1 MDMTIR
7 TMNPTGIPMSEISLN
22 DAALYR
28 LMTWLSP
35 GFPIGAYAYS
45 HGLDW
50 SVENG
55 DVQDMD
61 SLALWLEDLCRHG
74 GGRSDAIFFQHGW
87 TRARSNSE
95 DLVELNDLA
104 IALSPSRERRMESV
118 SQGRAFMIAIAPS
131 WPWRGAPDIAM
142 FNDADIAYPIAV
154 AMAAAGHGVALRPAL
169 HAYLHAFIANLISAG
184 LRLIPL
190 GQTEGQHLLARLE
203 ATIGALTDEALA
215 ATLDDLGGAAFLAD
229 IASMRHETQYTRL
242 FRS

>member
-1 MDMTIR
+1 
-7 TMNPTGIPMSEISLN
+7 
-22 DAALYR
+22 
-28 LMTWLSP
+28 
-35 GFPIGAYAYS
+35 
-45 HGLDW
+45 
-50 SVENG
+50 
-55 DVQDMD
+55 
-61 SLALWLEDLCRHG
+61 
-74 GGRSDAIFFQHGW
+74 
-87 TRARSNSE
+87 
-95 DLVELNDLA
+95 
-104 IALSPSRERRMESV
+104 MESV

>member
-1 MDMTIR
+1 MDMITRIR
-7 TMNPTGIPMSEISLN
+7 TGTPMGEASID

-55 DVQDMD
+55 DVHDID

-74 GGRSDAIFFQHGW
+74 GGRSDAILFQQGW
-87 TRARSNSE
+87 TRARSNRE
-95 DLVELNDLA
+95 DLVALNDLA

-118 SQGRAFMIAIAPS
+118 NQGRAFMIAIAPA
-131 WPWRGAPDIAM
+131 WPWRGPPDRTA
-142 FNDADIAYPIAV
+142 FENTDIAYPIAV

-203 ATIGALTDEALA
+203 PIVAALTDEALSA
-215 ATLDDLGGAAFLAD
+215 DLADLGGAAFLAD
-229 IASMRHETQYTRL
+229 IASMQHETQYTRL